1 MLRTP
6 PCTSLAS
13 TAVVCEFEGS
23 PDGVWF
29 SGQDVA
35 DCFYQFRIP
44 SALQRYFGLRPVRA
58 TDLGLTHVGGHR
70 LPLSALVL
78 PCLAVLPMGFSWA
91 LHWTQEA
98 HRFLIDQAGLGGEE
112 HELIDRKPPPVLTPE
127 KPVKLVYVDNELFL
141 STSSQLAESERLRAF
156 ARLEAAGLPMHEIE
170 DHKRVIETR
179 TGRCSTELVSSLRN
193 AGS

>member
-1 MLRTP
+1 MRQEAEGKTRCYWDPALKGDKDVYLDFVKELRARGMIEFHRSCECRAGIFFVTKKSGKLRLVVDARGANQMLRTP

-13 TAVVCEFEGS
+13 TAAVCEFEGS

-29 SGQDVA
+29 SGQDIA

-44 SALQRYFGLRPVRA
+44 FALQRYFGLRPVRA

-70 LPLSALVL
+70 LPLNALVL

-98 HRFLIDQAGLGGEE
+98 HRFLIDQAGL
-112 HELIDRKPPPVLTPE
+112 
-127 KPVKLVYVDNELFL
+127 
-141 STSSQLAESERLRAF
+141 
-156 ARLEAAGLPMHEIE
+156 
-170 DHKRVIETR
+170 
-179 TGRCSTELVSSLRN
+179 
-193 AGS
+193 